1 MYDGGIRILIRRQQ
15 RRALHASKQ
24 CLRAAQYLCNLSCGA
39 SISITF
45 QGPRSYQALP
55 TMQFIWYY
63 KSSAKLSGQVESTAR
78 KGGSSS

>member
-1 MYDGGIRILIRRQQ
+1 MPGRFMPPSS
-15 RRALHASKQ
+15 ASGWGPNI
-24 CLRAAQYLCNLSCGA
+24 CATFPVGA

-45 QGPRSYQALP
+45 QGPRLYQALP
-55 TMQFIWYY
+55 TMQFILESA